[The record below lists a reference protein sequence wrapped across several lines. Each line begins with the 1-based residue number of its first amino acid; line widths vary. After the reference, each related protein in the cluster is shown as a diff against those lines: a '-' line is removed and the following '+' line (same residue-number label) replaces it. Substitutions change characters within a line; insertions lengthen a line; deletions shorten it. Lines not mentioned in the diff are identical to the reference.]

1 MLIQLFYVIIW
12 REMGKGVS
20 GCGIFVTGIR
30 GVPVSEIGG
39 RLPGGYEAFMGAD
52 SGRIGGWIWVD
63 GAQ

>member
-1 MLIQLFYVIIW
+1 
-12 REMGKGVS
+12 MGKGVS

-52 SGRIGGWIWVD
+52 SGRIGD
-63 GAQ
+63 GFGGRWRAVRA

>member
-1 MLIQLFYVIIW
+1 
-12 REMGKGVS
+12 MGKGVS